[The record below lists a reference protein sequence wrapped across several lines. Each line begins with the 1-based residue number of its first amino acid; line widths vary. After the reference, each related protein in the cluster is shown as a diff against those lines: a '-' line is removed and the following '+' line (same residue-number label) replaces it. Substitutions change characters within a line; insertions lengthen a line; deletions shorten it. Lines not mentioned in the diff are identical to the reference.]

1 MTSAPAR
8 IPPLPVLCWAALRG
22 PKASPLPSLL
32 ALPGVQLTTS
42 GRAAILLALEA
53 LGIGPGQRVLV
64 PTYHCPT
71 MVAPVVARGA
81 APLFYPLDSG
91 GAPQLDWLERCPT
104 DGVRA
109 LIVAHLFGLPQPMA
123 ALRAWCDRRGVALIE
138 DCAHALF
145 GSSGGRAIGTWGDM
159 AIGSLVKFLPVPEGG
174 CLVVNGAQVAPELVP
189 PRLGAEAKAVVD
201 SLDAAT
207 RHGRLPGLNAAVSA
221 GLAAWRR
228 LRSRAQPVA
237 ARPAAAHASA
247 SAPSPAPA
255 AEGSMDTARAHR
267 QPTRTTRFLVAHL
280 PRQGLV
286 ERRRALYADLAQ
298 GLAGHGGLHPLM
310 PQLPAGCAPYVFPLW
325 VDAPDP
331 AYAELR
337 RRGIPV
343 FRWNWLWPGTPAIV
357 GDSGS
362 AWADHVLQ
370 LGCHQALSAA
380 DVDRIVQTV
389 LELFAQPAA
398 PGDAPSA

>member
-1 MTSAPAR
+1 MTPALAR

-53 LGIGPGQRVLV
+53 LGVDPGQRVLV

-81 APLFYPLDSG
+81 APLFYPLDDN
-91 GAPQLDWLERCPT
+91 GAPQLDWLEQCPL

-109 LIVAHLFGLPQPMA
+109 LIVAHFFGLPQPMA
-123 ALRAWCDRRGVALIE
+123 ALRAWCDRHGVALIE

-145 GSSGGRAIGTWGDM
+145 GSSGGRAIGAWGDM

-174 CLVVNGAQVAPELVP
+174 CLVVNRAHVAPGLAP
-189 PRLGAEAKAVVD
+189 AGIGAEARAVVD

-207 RHGRLPGLNAAVSA
+207 RHGRLPGLNAAVGA

-228 LRSRAQPVA
+228 LRSRPPVA
-237 ARPAAAHASA
+237 QAHPAAS
-247 SAPSPAPA
+247 PTPAPA
-255 AEGSMDTARAHR
+255 AAAEKSIDTARAHR
-267 QPTRTTRFLVAHL
+267 QPTRTTRFLLAHL

-286 ERRRALYADLAQ
+286 ERRRALYAELAQ

-337 RRGIPV
+337 LRGIPV

-357 GDSGS
+357 GDSGGT
-362 AWADHVLQ
+362 WANHVLQ
-370 LGCHQALSAA
+370 LACHQALSGT
-380 DVDRIVQTV
+380 DVERIVQAV

-398 PGDAPSA
+398 PGAAPAA